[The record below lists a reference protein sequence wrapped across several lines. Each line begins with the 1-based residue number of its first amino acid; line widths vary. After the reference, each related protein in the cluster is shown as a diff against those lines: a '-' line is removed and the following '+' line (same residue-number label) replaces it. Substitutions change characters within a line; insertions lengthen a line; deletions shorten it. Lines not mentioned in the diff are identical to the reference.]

1 MWPVT
6 AQKQSGASAATMINQ
21 VQYDAFG
28 KVTSQTDAA
37 QQPNFGFAGRDI
49 EPVGGLTYNRNRYYN
64 TSSGRFVSQDPIGFG
79 GGDAN
84 LYRYV
89 GNSPTMATDPSGL
102 VVVVVHGIASQNEK
116 EIAEITKT
124 FNERWDALGVPRQEV
139 VHFFYGVGEA
149 QKPFGVMNANNDT
162 WNGRNQAAGK
172 ELLAML
178 DDLRY
183 PVRMNM
189 GSQRPPSTEEI
200 TVIAYSNGSNLAWLA
215 AKENQE
221 TRTKID
227 QLIIV
232 GGSLDQDNDM
242 SVLNRLYKSVVN
254 IWSPED
260 RGVTGIVDGIG
271 GQGLHAE
278 DRKRDFMREIEVED
292 VFHSWGQVL
301 NWRFFYRNPSEPWA
315 REGRIH
321 APRYGYGDVTSWLSR
336 YMATDYYFGLLGQS
350 GNAWL
355 SNTKAE
361 KRGQHAQWW
370 QPDTTDDKPLR
381 YDCKVR

>member
-1 MWPVT
+1 M
-6 AQKQSGASAATMINQ
+6 
-21 VQYDAFG
+21 
-28 KVTSQTDAA
+28 
-37 QQPNFGFAGRDI
+37 
-49 EPVGGLTYNRNRYYN
+49 
-64 TSSGRFVSQDPIGFG
+64 
-79 GGDAN
+79 
-84 LYRYV
+84 
-89 GNSPTMATDPSGL
+89 
-102 VVVVVHGIASQNEK
+102 VVVVHGIASQNEK

-139 VHFFYGVGEA
+139 VHFFYGVGEN

-162 WNGRNQAAGK
+162 WNGRNQAAGR

-183 PVRMNM
+183 PVRMQM

-278 DRKRDFMREIEVED
+278 DRKRDFMREIEVEN

-301 NWRFFYRNPSEPWA
+301 NWRFFYSNPVEPWT
-315 REGRIH
+315 RDGRIH

-355 SNTKAE
+355 SSTKAE
-361 KRGQHAQWW
+361 QRGQHAQWW